1 MEVTIECEDRH
12 MAVAAQSIKQ
22 MAHAVIDN
30 LPENATWKDVTYE
43 ISILQ
48 DIEDGLADSD
58 ANRVTSND
66 DVRRRFGLAE
76 LGE

>member
-1 MEVTIECEDRH
+1 
-12 MAVAAQSIKQ
+12 MAVAAQNIKQ
-22 MAHAVIDN
+22 MAHDVIDR
-30 LPENATWKDVTYE
+30 LPENATWKDVSYE

-76 LGE
+76 LAE